1 MPRILKNIDHIAL
14 EKQRDVLYITFHG
27 KDEDMIQNIRNG
39 EDFDYEQCQKR
50 IDLIAWLQRNHI
62 QFEFANVLAFL
73 AKAAGFRF
81 LIWVNFT

>member
-1 MPRILKNIDHIAL
+1 MPRILKNIDYIAL

-50 IDLIAWLQRNHI
+50 
-62 QFEFANVLAFL
+62 
-73 AKAAGFRF
+73 
-81 LIWVNFT
+81 